1 MLGSRSITTRCLLLT
16 ALPKEPLSCFHRASP
31 RAGLCKTVRHVDAL
45 GCLSKCIMNPSRRLL
60 SLRQLPQ
67 EISEH
72 AGSSLCNAGP
82 ALHQRAKGS
91 GFFLSKHQ
99 RAPCQKAAFRQASRT
114 WLVPSAENWPDESK
128 AGGPLPGEDRSGR
141 SSWAPA
147 RARGA
152 AGARVTTGSPSR
164 FLWLLLG
171 RSFDLFLTGSAEK
184 PGIALLARQWGSAG
198 SAPLATAAS
207 AWQGWDPHHLLHLS
221 WGKGPAREGGEAAN
235 SSASASQSPWLC
247 YFFIFYFFNHIKE
260 GCVCFFISG
269 CCVPWGPL
277 AAAPLF
283 VSRKSF
289 PNPSLAEKS
298 SNRL

>member
-1 MLGSRSITTRCLLLT
+1 MT
-16 ALPKEPLSCFHRASP
+16 
-31 RAGLCKTVRHVDAL
+31 
-45 GCLSKCIMNPSRRLL
+45 
-60 SLRQLPQ
+60 
-67 EISEH
+67 
-72 AGSSLCNAGP
+72 
-82 ALHQRAKGS
+82 
-91 GFFLSKHQ
+91 FFLSQHQ
-99 RAPCQKAAFRQASRT
+99 GAPCQKATFRQAPRT
-114 WLVPSAENWPDESK
+114 WLLSSAENWPDESK
-128 AGGPLPGEDRSGR
+128 ARVALPGEDKSGS

-171 RSFDLFLTGSAEK
+171 CSFDLFLTGSAEK
-184 PGIALLARQWGSAG
+184 LGIALLARRWAAESNGAQLGQLLWPLEPATGRDGTPVTSCTPPVGGGQLGKGERQLIPLPRPARAHGSA
-198 SAPLATAAS
+198 L
-207 AWQGWDPHHLLHLS
+207 
-221 WGKGPAREGGEAAN
+221 
-235 SSASASQSPWLC
+235 
-247 YFFIFYFFNHIKE
+247 FFIIIIFNHIRE

-289 PNPSLAEKS
+289 PNPNLAEKS